1 MQMTI
6 SEYRR
11 QVALELFERALG
23 GHLSGQHGRD
33 ICIMCVSDF
42 SGNGNNRLCRQIG
55 VRLIVVRLIDS
66 EHLGFSVLNPEDA
79 RSVIREQIAGLQA
92 AVSIDH
98 EWLKQA
104 IPPRQKR
111 VG

>member
-11 QVALELFERALG
+11 QVTLELFERALG

-42 SGNGNNRLCRQIG
+42 SGDGNNRLCRKIG
-55 VRLIVVRLIDS
+55 IRLIFVSLIVV
-66 EHLGFSVLNPEDA
+66 V
-79 RSVIREQIAGLQA
+79 Q
-92 AVSIDH
+92 
-98 EWLKQA
+98 
-104 IPPRQKR
+104 
-111 VG
+111 